1 VDVDTVVPS
10 PPVPAQILASY
21 AGEYRYQDARIKIT
35 YEKGKLAST
44 GPAGRCELR
53 PFTQTQFYC
62 VEVDL
67 EFNFQKNK
75 SGSVTGVVAEYPDH
89 YSDDYTKMK

>member
-1 VDVDTVVPS
+1 LTSAARV
-10 PPVPAQILASY
+10 
-21 AGEYRYQDARIKIT
+21 GEYRYRDDRLKIT

-53 PFTQTQFYC
+53 PLTQTKFYC
-62 VEVDL
+62 VGIDL
-67 EFNFQKNK
+67 EFTFQKRK